1 MLFAN
6 LINNLKISL
15 YITESISKPLNVE
28 NAEGYLEDYETFDI
42 ALVRE
47 LADYFENAAVMKVES
62 AEKDESAEGSASPY
76 DRSLIEQ
83 SKLEDFVLCQQA
95 DA

>member
-42 ALVRE
+42 ALVRGWRIT
-47 LADYFENAAVMKVES
+47 LRM
-62 AEKDESAEGSASPY
+62 P
-76 DRSLIEQ
+76 R
-83 SKLEDFVLCQQA
+83 
-95 DA
+95 